1 MVTETGVRSH
11 PEKMSLANCCIT
23 RLIFENVAIPTGFPS
38 SSTTGRREIRRWDIT
53 LAAST
58 TSVSGCA
65 VCTGLL
71 MWSRIGD
78 MLGSSPAPTQP
89 TATSQL
95 VMMPSTTP
103 FRTTTSEPTSF
114 ARIRLAA
121 SATLS
126 SDVIVSTGAVIIS
139 SRRISAIH
147 ASTRNSYHARLGI
160 APDEAALRGAT
171 DINSRLWN
179 TDRTRHMY
187 IILMIALV
195 LLSAV
200 AIGVAVANIDPI

>member
-1 MVTETGVRSH
+1 
-11 PEKMSLANCCIT
+11 
-23 RLIFENVAIPTGFPS
+23 
-38 SSTTGRREIRRWDIT
+38 
-53 LAAST
+53 
-58 TSVSGCA
+58 
-65 VCTGLL
+65 
-71 MWSRIGD
+71 
-78 MLGSSPAPTQP
+78 
-89 TATSQL
+89 
-95 VMMPSTTP
+95 MMPSTTP

-121 SATLS
+121 SDTLS

-139 SRRISAIH
+139 SRRIVAIH
-147 ASTRNSYHARLGI
+147 ASTRTSYHARLGI
-160 APDEAALRGAT
+160 ALDEAGLRYAA

-179 TDRTRHMY
+179 SDPTLHMY